1 MELYFRTEDYF
12 QRAMKLAEAKPG
24 PVHSGAAAFAMLLK
38 GIPQAVLE
46 NLLRH
51 MEKAFPTLTQ
61 AECYALTQGQSIP
74 GKANADDESFY
85 RIRSIALECLRAG
98 QLLGTSVIDCAITPA
113 LVGHCL
119 FVGEA
124 CRVLAGVLGLDADRA
139 MAIGTLH
146 DYGRRADGTLGHVL
160 RGFEL
165 LSDAGWM
172 QESLGCLTHSFL
184 GGGRCASNEMA
195 EKGFYVDEAGNP
207 CWEPDAVRDHIT
219 EFLSVYSY
227 TDYDRILNL
236 ADLMATSYGIVSPAE
251 RIKDIATR
259 RTIDPVNRG
268 YFLASLT
275 NCLREYTAGMDGAE
289 NTQPKLYAAA
299 GISLKEI
306 EDAFQ
311 AASDLFWEA
320 YCRVSG

>member
-1 MELYFRTEDYF
+1 MELYFQTEEYF
-12 QRAMKLAEAKPG
+12 QRAMMLAAAAPG

-46 NLLRH
+46 NLLQR
-51 MEKAFPTLTQ
+51 MEQAFSSLTR

-74 GKANADDESFY
+74 GKADADDEAFY
-85 RIRSIALECLRAG
+85 RIRRMALECLRDG
-98 QLLGTSVIDCAITPA
+98 QLLGSAVGGSTITPA

-124 CRVLAGVLGLDADRA
+124 CRVLADALGLDADRA
-139 MAIGTLH
+139 MAVGTLH
-146 DYGRRADGTLGHVL
+146 DYGRRVDGTLGHVL

-184 GGGRCASNEMA
+184 CGGRCASNEVA
-195 EKGFYVDEAGNP
+195 ERGFYVDEAGKP
-207 CWEPDAVRDHIT
+207 CWEADAVRDHVT
-219 EFLSVYSY
+219 AFLDAYSY

-236 ADLMATSYGIVSPAE
+236 ADLMATSYGIVPPAE
-251 RIKDIATR
+251 RIRDIATR

-275 NCLREYTAGMDGAE
+275 NCLREYTARMKKAE
-289 NTQPKLYAAA
+289 NTQPALYAAA
-299 GISLKEI
+299 GVSLGEI
-306 EDAFQ
+306 EEAFLE
-311 AASDLFWEA
+311 ASCLFWET
-320 YCRVSG
+320 YCQISD

>member
-1 MELYFRTEDYF
+1 MELYFRSEEYF
-12 QRAMKLAEAKPG
+12 QRAMTLAEAKPG
-24 PVHSGAAAFAMLLK
+24 TVHSGASAFAMLLN
-38 GIPQAVLE
+38 GIAQEALE
-46 NLLRH
+46 NLLQH
-51 MEKAFPTLTQ
+51 MEQAFPSLTKE
-61 AECYALTQGQSIP
+61 ECYALTQGHSIP
-74 GKANADDESFY
+74 GKVVADDEAFY
-85 RIRSIALECLRAG
+85 RIRSIALDCLRSG
-98 QLLGTSVIDCAITPA
+98 QFLSTSFHPSAA

-124 CRVLAGVLGLDADRA
+124 CRILADVLGLDPDRA

-160 RGFEL
+160 RGFEM

-195 EKGFYVDEAGNP
+195 ETGFYVDEAGTP

-219 EFLSVYSY
+219 QFLSVYSY

-259 RTIDPVNRG
+259 RTIDPTNRG

-275 NCLREYTAGMDGAE
+275 NCLREYTAVMNKAE

-306 EDAFQ
+306 EDAFRE
-311 AASDLFWEA
+311 ASDRFWDA
-320 YCRVSG
+320 FCRISG

>member
-1 MELYFRTEDYF
+1 MELYLKTEEYF

-24 PVHSGAAAFAMLLK
+24 FVHSGGAAFAMLLK
-38 GIPQAVLE
+38 DVPQKILE
-46 NLLRH
+46 NLLQH
-51 MEKAFPTLTQ
+51 MMQTFPSLTRE
-61 AECYALTQGQSIP
+61 ECYALTQGHSVP
-74 GKANADDESFY
+74 GKAVADEDMFY
-85 RIRSIALECLRAG
+85 RIRSIALDCLRSG
-98 QLLGTSVIDCAITPA
+98 QLLGAVIEGCPITPA
-113 LVGHCL
+113 LIGHCL
-119 FVGEA
+119 FVGES
-124 CRVLAGVLGLDADRA
+124 CRIMADVLGLDPDRA

-146 DYGRRADGTLGHVL
+146 DYGRRADSTLGHVL

-195 EKGFYVDEAGNP
+195 ETGFYVDEAGNP

-219 EFLSVYSY
+219 QFLSVYSY

-275 NCLREYTAGMDGAE
+275 NCLREYTAVMNKRE
-289 NTQPKLYAAA
+289 NTQPRLYAAA

-311 AASDLFWEA
+311 EASDRFWEA
-320 YCRVSG
+320 FCRISG

>member
-1 MELYFRTEDYF
+1 MELYFRTEEYF
-12 QRAMKLAEAKPG
+12 QRAMKLAEANPG

-38 GIPQAVLE
+38 GIPQAALE
-46 NLLRH
+46 NLMRH
-51 MEKAFPTLTQ
+51 MEQAFHPLTQ
-61 AECYALTQGQSIP
+61 TECYALTQGQSIP
-74 GKANADDESFY
+74 GKVDADDETFY
-85 RIRSIALECLRAG
+85 RIRSIALDCLRG
-98 QLLGTSVIDCAITPA
+98 GELLGESVSGAA

-124 CRVLAGVLGLDADRA
+124 CRTLADVLGLDADRA

-184 GGGRCASNEMA
+184 GGGRCASNEVA
-195 EKGFYVDEAGNP
+195 ESGFYVDEAGSP
-207 CWEPDAVRDHIT
+207 CWESDAIRDHIT

-251 RIKDIATR
+251 RIRDIATR
-259 RTIDPVNRG
+259 RTIDPTNRG

-275 NCLREYTAGMDGAE
+275 NCLREYTARMDGAE
-289 NTQPKLYAAA
+289 NTQPALYAAA

-306 EDAFQ
+306 EDAFL